1 MVPSPDAASWSISSN
16 ELYAHGLEQVLN
28 ETADKDGPG
37 QDYSFLSTAFP
48 AQWKASD
55 LKEQVD
61 KFLAMPR
68 PRSTPGST
76 LWVFS
81 FGSWDVWSLS
91 ALPINTGKEAVRGM
105 TKDMFEQIERL
116 YEASQDPN
124 SIAFSDVSAATQGS
138 QNSTAEAT
146 KEATVNEEAV
156 AADEKSEK
164 REEVEAEDE
173 ASTAA
178 EGKAKPDEF
187 FQILIPRIMDP
198 SLLPGWRDLRPQTPE
213 VHSKAEQMRNAASLT
228 DAWNDGIVDGLTEWV
243 KKGAAGQGD
252 DQSNSGGG
260 DFHFD
265 TVSPGAG
272 GGAAT
277 PPTRDGFAYNLAG
290 FVLDQILER
299 QMRNAHQAD
308 GEGRG
313 AGALE
318 EGYRDV
324 HNPCLAPVGAASVAA
339 PVAASDVKLA
349 IPNVKID
356 HDKQVPS
363 KAEDGGAGAE
373 AGGEVRRRGEQG
385 GESKEAVAYLSTARV
400 CEIPGDH
407 LFFTPFALSQ
417 RAIWEVAA
425 ETAEMIR
432 SGESVRSKI
441 GQ

>member
-16 ELYAHGLEQVLN
+16 ELYAHGLEKVLN
-28 ETADKDGPG
+28 ETADKVGPG
-37 QDYSFLSTAFP
+37 QDYSFVPTTFP

-55 LKEQVD
+55 LKGQID

-68 PRSTPGST
+68 PRSTPGMT

-91 ALPINTGKEAVRGM
+91 ALPINSGMEAVRGM
-105 TKDMFEQIERL
+105 TKDIFEQVERL
-116 YEASQDPN
+116 YEASMDPQ
-124 SIAFSDVSAATQGS
+124 SIAFSDVSGITQGDQTS
-138 QNSTAEAT
+138 ANSTAET
-146 KEATVNEEAV
+146 TEEMAS
-156 AADEKSEK
+156 ADGKTEK
-164 REEVEAEDE
+164 REEAGAEVEVEAQ
-173 ASTAA
+173 AA
-178 EGKAKPDEF
+178 ER

-198 SLLPGWRDLRPQTPE
+198 SFLPGWRDLRPQTPE

-228 DAWNDGIVDGLTEWV
+228 SAWNDGIVDGLRDWV
-243 KKGAAGQGD
+243 KKDAAAGQGD
-252 DQSNSGGG
+252 DQSGGIG
-260 DFHFD
+260 DARSD
-265 TVSPGAG
+265 KASSSGAG
-272 GGAAT
+272 GAMT
-277 PPTRDGFAYNLAG
+277 QPTRDGFAYNLAG
-290 FVLDQILER
+290 YVLDQMLER

-324 HNPCLAPVGAASVAA
+324 YNPCLSPVGAAPVVAA
-339 PVAASDVKLA
+339 VAASEVKLA

-363 KAEDGGAGAE
+363 KAEEEKGAAEAESGAGRRA
-373 AGGEVRRRGEQG
+373 RRGES
-385 GESKEAVAYLSTARV
+385 ESKEAFAYLSTARV

-417 RAIWEVAA
+417 RAIREVAA

-432 SGESVRSKI
+432 NGESVKSKM
-441 GQ
+441 GE